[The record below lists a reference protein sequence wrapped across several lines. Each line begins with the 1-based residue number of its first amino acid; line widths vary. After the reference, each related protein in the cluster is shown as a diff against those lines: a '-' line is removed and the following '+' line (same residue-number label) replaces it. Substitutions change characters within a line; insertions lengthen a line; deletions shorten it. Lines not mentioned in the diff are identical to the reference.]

1 MDIHCLNSQEL
12 DGAML
17 FNGDC
22 VEVTKQLPDRSIDY
36 SVYSPPF
43 SNVFV
48 YSDSERD
55 MGNCVNDDEFFDHYK
70 FLIEEIYR
78 LTRPGRLTSVHCS
91 NLPMHK
97 FKDGHIGI
105 KDFRGDI
112 IKAHIEKG
120 WIYHSEVVIW
130 KCPLIEATRTKAL
143 GLLYKQVQKDSTMSR
158 QGMPD
163 YIVTFKKYDPDHE
176 DEISMVKKDPNEF
189 SQQDWRNLASPVWMD
204 INQTNVLNVR
214 EARDNADEKHI
225 CPLQLDVIE
234 RCLKLWT
241 NPNDVVLS
249 PFMGIGSEGYVS
261 AQMGRRFIG
270 IELKPIYFEKAI
282 ANIQSVKNQGVLFES
297 AC

>member
-1 MDIHCLNSQEL
+1 MDIHCLNSHEM

-22 VEVTKQLPDRSIDY
+22 VEIAKQLPDRSIDF

-55 MGNCVNDDEFFDHYK
+55 MGNCVNDDEFFEHYK
-70 FLIEEIYR
+70 FLIREIYR

-112 IKAHIEKG
+112 IKAHIEEG

-130 KCPLIEATRTKAL
+130 KCPLVEATRTKAL

-176 DEISMVKKDPNEF
+176 DEVAAVKKDPNEF
-189 SQQDWRNLASPVWMD
+189 SQHDWRDLASPVWMD

-214 EARDNADEKHI
+214 EARDNRDEKHI

-241 NPNDVVLS
+241 NPNDIVLS

-270 IELKPIYFEKAI
+270 IELKPIYFEKSI
-282 ANIQSVKNQGVLFES
+282 QNIESVKRQGIFKL
-297 AC
+297 

>member
-1 MDIHCLNSQEL
+1 
-12 DGAML
+12 ML

-22 VEVTKQLPDRSIDY
+22 VEIAKQLPDRSIDF

-55 MGNCVNDDEFFDHYK
+55 MGNCVNDDEFFEHYK
-70 FLIEEIYR
+70 FLIREIYR

-112 IKAHIEKG
+112 IKAHIEEG

-130 KCPLIEATRTKAL
+130 KCPLVEATRTKAL

-176 DEISMVKKDPNEF
+176 DEVAAVKKDPNEF
-189 SQQDWRNLASPVWMD
+189 SQHDWRDLASPVWMD

-214 EARDNADEKHI
+214 EARDNRDEKHI

-241 NPNDVVLS
+241 NPNDIVLS

-270 IELKPIYFEKAI
+270 IELKPIYFEKSI
-282 ANIQSVKNQGVLFES
+282 QNIESVKRQGIFKL
-297 AC
+297 